1 MKTLP
6 SLFAHRVPFV
16 VLASLLLISCGD
28 KASKQSKGFF
38 LPEGDVETGKTTF
51 VGMQCNRCHTVEG
64 VMLPDHDLPELPKI
78 RLGGEI
84 YKVKSYGDL
93 VTAIINPQHT
103 LAPQYLAMLSDEEKK
118 AGTSGSPMLEFNRSM
133 TVNQLIDLV
142 AFLHSRYKL
151 IDPVVNE
158 YFYVAP

>member
-1 MKTLP
+1 MKTN
-6 SLFAHRVPFV
+6 LFLFSSRVPLV
-16 VLASLLLISCGD
+16 VLSSLLLMSCGD
-28 KASKQSKGFF
+28 KGSKQSRGFL
-38 LPEGDVETGKTTF
+38 LPDGDIEAGKTTF
-51 VGMQCNRCHTVEG
+51 VAMQCNRCHTVEG
-64 VMLPDHDLPELPKI
+64 VMLPDQDLPELPKI

-118 AGTSGSPMLEFNRSM
+118 EGTSGSPMLEFNHSM
-133 TVNQLIDLV
+133 TVAQLIDLV
-142 AFLHSRYKL
+142 AFLHSRYQL
-151 IDPVVNE
+151 IDPMVDE

>member
-1 MKTLP
+1 MKTV
-6 SLFAHRVPFV
+6 SARFLFVILALIPFF
-16 VLASLLLISCGD
+16 LSGCGGGEA
-28 KASKQSKGFF
+28 KRQTKGFF
-38 LPEGDVETGKTTF
+38 LPGGDVEVGKTIF
-51 VGMQCNRCHTVEG
+51 VAMQCNRCHTVEG
-64 VMLPDHDLPELPKI
+64 VMLPDQDLPELPKI

-103 LAPQYLAMLSDEEKK
+103 LAPQYLAMLSDEEKEE
-118 AGTSGSPMLEFNRSM
+118 GNVSSPMPGFNDSM
-133 TVNQLIDLV
+133 TVKQLIDLV

-151 IDPVVNE
+151 IDPVVDE